1 MTQELTVSAAQV
13 RDLRDK
19 TGAGMMD
26 CKRAL
31 SATGGDMEQAI
42 DLLRKQ
48 GIAAASKRAGRETR
62 EGTVHA
68 YIHPGGR
75 VGVLI
80 EVGCETDF
88 VARTDDFQTLCRE
101 LAMQAAAT
109 EALAVD
115 RESIPAERVAKEREI
130 ARAQVANM
138 GKPAAVLDKIVDGK
152 MEKFFADVCLLEQPY
167 IRDPERKVRDLVTAA
182 IAKLGENI
190 TVRRFAKY
198 RLGED

>member
-1 MTQELTVSAAQV
+1 MSQETTISAAQV

-31 SATGGDMEQAI
+31 SATGGDLDQAI
-42 DLLRKQ
+42 DFLRKQ
-48 GIAAASKRAGRETR
+48 GIAAATKRAGRETR
-62 EGTVHA
+62 EGQVYA

-80 EVGCETDF
+80 ELGCETDF
-88 VARTDDFQTLCRE
+88 VARTDDFQNLCRE

-115 RESIPAERVAKEREI
+115 RDGIPAERVAKEREI
-130 ARAQVANM
+130 VRAQVASM
-138 GKPAAVLDKIVDGK
+138 GKPAAVLEKIVDGK
-152 MEKFFADVCLLEQPY
+152 MEKFFTDVCLLDQPY